1 MTMLLACLLS
11 FAQAA
16 TVQIGG
22 GGSTVT
28 GGSCA
33 ADTYATSISSA
44 GAPTCATVTNA
55 GLAGSIASSKLA
67 DTMTKV
73 VATAEA
79 TGQSANISAT
89 TFYTTPAA
97 THQYRLSCTME
108 LVGTASVSSTL
119 GRCGG
124 VFTSNDTNFA
134 VSLVAIGSVN
144 STANVLGTYGN
155 GVIVFKAKASTAVQ
169 YQTFSYASSGSP
181 AMTYTTRFVLEQLD

>member
-33 ADTYATSISSA
+33 ADTYATSI
-44 GAPTCATVTNA
+44 
-55 GLAGSIASSKLA
+55 
-67 DTMTKV
+67 
-73 VATAEA
+73 
-79 TGQSANISAT
+79 
-89 TFYTTPAA
+89 
-97 THQYRLSCTME
+97 
-108 LVGTASVSSTL
+108 
-119 GRCGG
+119 
-124 VFTSNDTNFA
+124 TNFA